1 MKKVKAK
8 IVMTDAHYALLEE
21 ACHVLHRTMDECLAQ
36 VVHDFV
42 NMAINEGEDE
52 E

>member
-8 IVMTDAHYALLEE
+8 IVMTDANYALLKE
-21 ACHVLHRTMDECLAQ
+21 ACHVLHLTMDECLSQ
-36 VVHDFV
+36 LVQDFI

>member
-8 IVMTDAHYALLEE
+8 IVMTDAHYALLKE
-21 ACHVLHRTMDECLAQ
+21 ACHVLHLTMDESLSQ
-36 VVHDFV
+36 LVQDFI